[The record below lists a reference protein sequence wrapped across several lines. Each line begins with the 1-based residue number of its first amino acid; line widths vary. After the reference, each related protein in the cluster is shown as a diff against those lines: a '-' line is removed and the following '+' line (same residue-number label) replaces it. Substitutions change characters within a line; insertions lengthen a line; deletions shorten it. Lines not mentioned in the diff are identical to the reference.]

1 MSDPVTNIVTKSAVL
16 TAACAGTVRE
26 TAIGARTLGMEGFAP
41 LFRTAAPRAF
51 MPGLSRHGRSPLMSQ
66 VQVQQLQDRNLGDEQ
81 GWSVASGTSPIA
93 PVTAYQ
99 AAKGRR
105 VSGPYPWRQPA

>member
-1 MSDPVTNIVTKSAVL
+1 VTNIVTKSAVL
-16 TAACAGTVRE
+16 TAACAGTVRD
-26 TAIGARTLGMEGFAP
+26 TAALMLGAEGFAP
-41 LFRTAAPRAF
+41 VFRTTAPRAYMF
-51 MPGLSRHGRSPLMSQ
+51 GMPMHGRSPLMASPQ
-66 VQVQQLQDRNLGDEQ
+66 VHLLQDQQLRNEQ

-93 PVTAYQ
+93 PTAYPA